1 MITPAAFVIDSFM
14 MEPPMSL
21 HPTFSSCAARSGP
34 IFTQLA
40 CKTHAQHAEV
50 QAQHLQFAAATAVVF
65 LAAHTNWSCGD
76 LLCSQHCLTDDSK
89 ISTCPPGYWSA
100 GGAAPAA
107 PQRAS
112 ACTQSASAPAA
123 SDLQDR

>member
-50 QAQHLQFAAATAVVF
+50 QAQHLQYAAATAVVF
-65 LAAHTNWSCGD
+65 LCCTHELVLAVTCCAV
-76 LLCSQHCLTDDSK
+76 
-89 ISTCPPGYWSA
+89 STV
-100 GGAAPAA
+100 
-107 PQRAS
+107 
-112 ACTQSASAPAA
+112 
-123 SDLQDR
+123 